1 MGPYQTN
8 RSKIEAGLRLGGIY
22 LFCWGKEFFAQYE
35 LYIYIQS
42 NFTTLRSNIA
52 TENAL
57 QMKVLIGKFSIN
69 VGFSIATFDYQRVRS
84 PYSPSSTPNKSPKT
98 PKQTAERKPDVC
110 DGDLNFGRQHGERVW
125 QDGTCR
131 DGWKGSFWPHMTGV
145 YLPILCIYI
154 YTHMYY
160 TYIYI

>member
-1 MGPYQTN
+1 MAIILSPYMGPYQTN

-22 LFCWGKEFFAQYE
+22 IFCWGKEFFAQYE
-35 LYIYIQS
+35 LYIEIQS

-98 PKQTAERKPDVC
+98 PKQTAERKPMSAMVTLILD
-110 DGDLNFGRQHGERVW
+110 DSTAKEFGRTALAVM
-125 QDGTCR
+125 DGR
-131 DGWKGSFWPHMTGV
+131 GLSD
-145 YLPILCIYI
+145 PI
-154 YTHMYY
+154 
-160 TYIYI
+160 